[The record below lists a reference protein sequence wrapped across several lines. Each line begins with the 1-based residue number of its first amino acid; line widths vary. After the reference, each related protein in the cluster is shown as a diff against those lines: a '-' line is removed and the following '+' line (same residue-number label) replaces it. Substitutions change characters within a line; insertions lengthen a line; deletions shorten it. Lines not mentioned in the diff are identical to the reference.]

1 MIRKL
6 FVWTFILVAGSLGT
20 VKAQK
25 TGIGTANPIAKFHI
39 HTPFVPM
46 DSLFM
51 ITKGNNV
58 LFVVTSSGE
67 VGINVA
73 VPSVAFDHQGT
84 ARFKGYKTA
93 PLQPPSLLKANTNGL
108 VDTFQASGD
117 GIEVLRG
124 DLTWGPPPSGAAGLW
139 RDFGTFIAPTTL
151 PAGKYFAVN
160 DSGWIGIGTNNPM
173 APLHVIGPIWQT
185 GLNNSIL
192 IGTDAG
198 ASLFSGGNNVLIGD
212 SAGLDMAEAVFNV
225 AVGYKTLMTDT
236 IQGNNTAV
244 GYGAMSSLVKDTS
257 NVAIGAFSLLSGQSN
272 RSVSIGAFS
281 INSCI
286 SCADNVAI
294 GPDALRDL
302 QYGTNNV
309 AIGTGTLRDMDNGN
323 FSIAIGYNALSRLR
337 LAFFSS
343 SPMVAI
349 GDSALATTKFTAGNT
364 AVGFKALARDSSS
377 SHNTAIGFYA
387 MALRR
392 SGSGRNVAIGSYS
405 MYSATGDDNI
415 AMGHRSIY
423 SSGGFRNVAIGNYA
437 MEQSGGND
445 NVAIGNKAL
454 RNNKQSFNVVVG
466 NNALSSDTLA
476 VRSIAIGDSALGNV
490 YQSSDNIAVG
500 TGTMKGAFSGSSNN
514 VMIGKNAGVLVN
526 STVNIPTSKN
536 VLIIPY
542 DSSRGY
548 GDTAYLTSST
558 IILSDGGR
566 ASSETDKSTHIGT
579 RITNDVGTGNTLLG
593 NMRVTNSNSDNI
605 PGVTAICA
613 GPATDTFS
621 SDSTVIVNV
630 GYTSRYLS
638 TRRLV
643 SIGFDLVNDLS
654 NLNNVNGGVIIGSQ
668 YFFTRRYSEL
678 GDIIYI
684 GHSSGALR
692 ASSQISIGHSSLYN
706 NVVSDSI
713 SLLNNIVIGHG
724 NMDEFRHFVYRDKSI
739 VYNTVIGNN
748 SFTTAPVG
756 GSYITF
762 VGNNSANQL
771 EAVELVGIGNQS
783 LDFNNVSV
791 SGVHNGIILLGNRSM
806 RATLQPGNSPRSVFL
821 FDMDDYLIVGND
833 VLNMYVD
840 TLWVNYGEVDHNM
853 LIGNQIIKSGM
864 RLGKLRRN
872 VLVGTRVAQY
882 VVDTFKNNVV
892 IGHEALS
899 QDTLK
904 NTKLNVIIGPRACN
918 RGVDTLL
925 ENVYIGAFVA
935 NGTNRIVRHKYNTAV
950 GAYSGP
956 VASLTT
962 SIHTGALGYRANPTA
977 SYRYH
982 FGNTSVNWIGGNVN
996 PTVYSDS
1003 TLKYDIKDNV
1013 PGLKFIM
1020 GLRPVTYNLDIESQQ
1035 KILYGF
1041 VDTAQ
1046 WHGKYDIEKIRFS
1059 GFIAQEVDSLLKSLG
1074 KQFSGLYTP
1083 DEIGGDSLSYSI
1095 SYEAFVV
1102 PLVKAIQ
1109 EQQEILKEQ
1118 ERQIANQQQRIKE
1131 LKERIAQRQKQL
1143 EQLGLKKIAEK

>member
-6 FVWTFILVAGSLGT
+6 FVWVIVLSAGVLG
-20 VKAQK
+20 VIKAQK
-25 TGIGTANPIAKFHI
+25 TGVGTTTPIARFHV
-39 HTPFVPM
+39 HTPFLPM

-58 LFVVTSSGE
+58 LFVVTSTGE

-73 VPSVAFDHQGT
+73 APSVAFDHQGT
-84 ARFKGYKTA
+84 ARFRGYKTA
-93 PLQPPSLLKANTNGL
+93 PLQPPSLLKVTTSGL
-108 VDTFQASGD
+108 VDTFQASGN

-124 DLTWGPPPSGAAGLW
+124 DFTWGPPPSGSVGLW
-139 RDFGTFIAPTTL
+139 QDFGPFISPTTL
-151 PAGKYFAVN
+151 AAGKFFAVN

-173 APLHVIGPIWQT
+173 ASLHVIGPIWQT

-192 IGTDAG
+192 IGVNAG
-198 ASLFSGGNNVLIGD
+198 ASLFTGGSNVLIGD
-212 SAGLDMAEAVFNV
+212 SAGLDMDEAFFNV
-225 AVGYKTLMTDT
+225 AVGYKALMTDT
-236 IQGNNTAV
+236 QRNNNTAV
-244 GYGAMSSLVKDTS
+244 GYGALSSLIKDTS

-281 INSCI
+281 INSCV

-309 AIGTGTLRDMDNGN
+309 AIGTGALRDMDNGN

-337 LAFFSS
+337 LAFLSS

-349 GDSALATTKFTAGNT
+349 GDSALASTRYTAGNT
-364 AVGFKALARDSSS
+364 AIGFKALARDSSS
-377 SHNTAIGFYA
+377 SHNTAVGFYS

-392 SGSGRNVAIGSYS
+392 SGSGRNVAVGSYA

-415 AMGHRSIY
+415 AMGHRAIY
-423 SSGGFRNVAIGNYA
+423 SSGGFRNIAIGNYA

-454 RNNKQSFNVVVG
+454 RNNRQSFNVAIG
-466 NNALSSDTLA
+466 NNALVSDTMS
-476 VRSIAIGDSALGNV
+476 VRSIAIGDSALWNL
-490 YQSSDNIAVG
+490 YQSSDNVAIG
-500 TGTMKGAFSGSSNN
+500 TGTMKSALTGSSNN
-514 VMIGKNAGVLVN
+514 VMIGKNAGKLVN

-542 DSSRGY
+542 DSSKGD
-548 GDTAYLTSST
+548 GDTAYLTRST
-558 IILSDGGR
+558 IILSNGGR
-566 ASSETDKSTHIGT
+566 ASSRTDRSTHIGM
-579 RITNDVGTGNTLLG
+579 RITNDIGTGSTLIG
-593 NMRVTNSNSDNI
+593 NVREVISNGAYIPSVT
-605 PGVTAICA
+605 VVCA
-613 GPATDTFS
+613 GPATDTLGA
-621 SDSTVIVNV
+621 DSTVIINV
-630 GYTSRYLS
+630 GYTSKLLS
-638 TRRLV
+638 TSRVV
-643 SIGFDLVNDLS
+643 SIGFDLINYLS
-654 NLNNVNGGVIIGSQ
+654 NINNVNGGVIIGSQ
-668 YFFTRRYSEL
+668 YFFTRRYYEL
-678 GDIIYI
+678 GNIIHI
-684 GHSSGALR
+684 GHSSGSLL
-692 ASSQISIGHSSLYN
+692 ASSQITIGHSSVYN
-706 NVVSDSI
+706 NTKSDSI
-713 SLLNNIVIGHG
+713 WSLDNIVIGHG
-724 NMDEFRHFVYRDKSI
+724 SMDEFRHFTMKEQVS
-739 VYNTVIGNN
+739 VYNTVVGNN
-748 SFTTAPVG
+748 SFTKTPVG
-756 GSYITF
+756 GSEIAF
-762 VGNNSANQL
+762 VGNNSARRL
-771 EAVELVGIGNQS
+771 EAIQLVGVGNQS
-783 LDFNNVSV
+783 LDFNNVRV

-806 RATLQPGNSPRSVFL
+806 RAMLRPGNSPRAVFL

-840 TLWVNYGEVDHNM
+840 TLWDNYGEVDHNM
-853 LIGNQIIKSGM
+853 LIGNQILSNAM
-864 RLGKLRRN
+864 RLGKFRRN

-882 VVDTFKNNVV
+882 VADTFKNNVV
-892 IGHEALS
+892 VGHEALS

-904 NTKLNVIIGPRACN
+904 NTKLNVVIGPRACN
-918 RGVDTLL
+918 RGSDSLL

-956 VASLTT
+956 VASLST

-1003 TLKYDIKDNV
+1003 TLKYDIKDDV
-1013 PGLKFIM
+1013 LGLRFIM
-1020 GLRPVTYNLDIESQQ
+1020 GLRPVTYNLDIEKQQ
-1035 KILYGF
+1035 EILYGF

-1046 WHGKYDIEKIRFS
+1046 WQGKYDIESIRFS

-1109 EQQEILKEQ
+1109 EQQEILRNQEQ
-1118 ERQIANQQQRIKE
+1118 QIASQQQRIKE
-1131 LKERIAQRQKQL
+1131 LKERIAQRQRQL